1 MFGWNVTFLNFLL
14 QQWSCYSCFKLH
26 VAFISTLILWIGV
39 KLQSGFLRRCLF
51 TLLIWL
57 QVFHSHPLK
66 LEIYVPEILRAYN
79 IINFSQVIKSKQYH
93 TIFVV
98 KRGIFLWTKSQ
109 IDAKTILMLLYDR
122 LFEVF
127 KKLLSVTDT
136 NRGFVWNLGA
146 NFLSRALC
154 HWCRNWLL

>member
-1 MFGWNVTFLNFLL
+1 M
-14 QQWSCYSCFKLH
+14 
-26 VAFISTLILWIGV
+26 
-39 KLQSGFLRRCLF
+39 
-51 TLLIWL
+51 
-57 QVFHSHPLK
+57 
-66 LEIYVPEILRAYN
+66 PEILRAYN

-93 TIFVV
+93 AIFVV

-136 NRGFVWNLGA
+136 NRSFV
-146 NFLSRALC
+146 
-154 HWCRNWLL
+154 